1 MNFLKLNMSLTEDN
15 IFSIIK
21 SYFDTYGCS
30 EIQKKSYET
39 LINSTLNRIVNEEP
53 LIEISQKNDQKY
65 IVKFSDLTVDQPHIL
80 EENRNINYLIPTEAR
95 LRDITYDA
103 PISVNISE
111 QLIDK
116 HGKVIDCLQC

>member
-1 MNFLKLNMSLTEDN
+1 MSLSENN

-30 EIQKKSYET
+30 EIQKKSYEI

-53 LIEISQKNDQKY
+53 VIEIPIKNDQKY
-65 IVKFSDLTVDQPHIL
+65 IVKLFDLTVDRPHFL

-95 LRDITYDA
+95 LRDLTYDA
-103 PISVNISE
+103 PVSVNISE

-116 HGKVIDCLQC
+116 HGKVIEWNNS

>member
-53 LIEISQKNDQKY
+53 LIDIS
-65 IVKFSDLTVDQPHIL
+65 IFF
-80 EENRNINYLIPTEAR
+80 
-95 LRDITYDA
+95 
-103 PISVNISE
+103 
-111 QLIDK
+111 
-116 HGKVIDCLQC
+116 